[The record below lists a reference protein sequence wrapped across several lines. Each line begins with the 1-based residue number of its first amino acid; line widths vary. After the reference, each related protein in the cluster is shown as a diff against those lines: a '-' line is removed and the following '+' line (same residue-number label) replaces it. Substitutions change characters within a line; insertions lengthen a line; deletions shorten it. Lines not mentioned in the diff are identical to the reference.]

1 MLPKK
6 KNDGVELQNA
16 FGAALKAKINKMT
29 FMNNDLLVNDDKFT
43 AGKLKPLQMRNNSI
57 DRIMRIEGGD
67 FEKNNKV
74 VDLMRRMQLNKEQI
88 FHQRKKSEQAE
99 AERQQQLKKVNSTRF
114 LRNDDLLVP
123 PPNRTITQSRSK
135 GALQKI

>member
-29 FMNNDLLVNDDKFT
+29 FINNDLLINDDKFT

-67 FEKNNKV
+67 YEKNNKV

-99 AERQQQLKKVNSTRF
+99 AERQ
-114 LRNDDLLVP
+114 
-123 PPNRTITQSRSK
+123 
-135 GALQKI
+135 